1 MTQAAHP
8 LRGRG
13 ARVALSRKMACMALL
28 LAESLLSRVPLLL
41 IVMGVSLDDSLW
53 LVLERF
59 FSRFMSLQMGMAVLL
74 EPFLELSLTLSVLII
89 RAAPFCIDMLCQYA
103 LLGGGRGDSSKHRE
117 VLVLTACLR
126 LAAGFLLLLYLRM
139 DEPVL
144 GALGALIIAIG
155 TVLPD
160 TLIWLGLGLFVS
172 WWMSRRKTSARSG
185 KRPRRTV
192 G

>member
-41 IVMGVSLDDSLW
+41 TVMGVSLDDSLW

-103 LLGGGRGDSSKHRE
+103 LLGWLRGDSSKHRE

-139 DEPVL
+139 DEPV
-144 GALGALIIAIG
+144 LGALIIAIG